1 MYRIYVQKKIYVHN
15 QLSKGISEKFFLLI
29 QGADY
34 EPKNKYK
41 KNITVLPREENAGKC
56 CKWNTIEWTCR

>member
-1 MYRIYVQKKIYVHN
+1 MLGKIYVQN

-34 EPKNKYK
+34 EPKTKY
-41 KNITVLPREENAGKC
+41 NSPT
-56 CKWNTIEWTCR
+56 